1 MIGETVE
8 QYRKYLEKLRAYRHA
23 MGLMNYDMSTLMPK
37 GAGPIVGDTFGVLSE
52 ALYDMI
58 TAPEVDAM
66 QREILA
72 HRGEVDS
79 AIVRTAELAMQSRER
94 IACIPKAEY
103 VQYTV
108 DQTRADQVW
117 HEAKLKSDF
126 AMFLPHLEKLIAA
139 KKRFAKYYKPD
150 APVYDTMLDEYEKG
164 LNTKTL
170 DAFFKT
176 VRERLVPVIAKI
188 QSQPDVSFLHRF
200 YPIAQQRIFSD
211 YLMDVLGLDR
221 NHCTIGETEHPFTT
235 QFTKYDV
242 RITTHYHE
250 DAVELSMYSV
260 IHEGGHAT
268 YERNIGDDIA
278 KLPIGKGVSMSVHE
292 GQSRFF
298 ENIIGRSE
306 PFIEA
311 IFPKM
316 QEIFR
321 EQLKDVTAHEFYVA
335 VNKAE
340 PSLIRTEAD
349 ELTYALHVMVR
360 YELEKRLFNGDLQ
373 AKDLPAEWNR
383 LYKEYLGV
391 DVPDDRRGVLQDS
404 HWATGLFGY
413 FPSYAM
419 GSAYG
424 AQLIKRMER
433 EIDVW
438 GSVKK
443 GNLKPIVEWLTE
455 HIYRFGCRKDPT
467 ALMEEAFGAPFDP
480 TYYTDYLTKKYSEL
494 YHLD

>member
-1 MIGETVE
+1 MISETVTR
-8 QYRKYLEKLRAYRHA
+8 YRAYLEKRRAYVHA
-23 MGLMNYDMSTLMPK
+23 MGLLGYDMNTVMPK

-52 ALYDMI
+52 AMYDMV
-58 TAPEVDAM
+58 TSPEVEAM

-72 HRGEVDS
+72 QRDEVDP
-79 AIVRTAELAMQSRER
+79 AIVRTAELAMEERGR
-94 IACIPKAEY
+94 IACIPKEEY

-108 DQTRADQVW
+108 DQTIADRVW
-117 HEAKLKSDF
+117 HEAKIKSDF
-126 AMFLPHLEKLIAA
+126 QMFLPHLEKLIAA
-139 KKRFAKYYKPD
+139 KKRFAKYYRPD
-150 APVYDTMLDEYEKG
+150 ASVYATLLDEYEKG
-164 LNTKTL
+164 LNTETL
-170 DAFFKT
+170 DRFFKT

-188 QSQPDVSFLHRF
+188 QSQPDVSFLHRH
-200 YPIAQQRIFSD
+200 YPIAEQRIFSD
-211 YLMDVLGLDR
+211 YLMDVLGLDK
-221 NHCTIGETEHPFTT
+221 NHCAIGETEHPFTT
-235 QFTKYDV
+235 EFTKYDV

-250 DAVELSMYSV
+250 NAVEASMYSV

-268 YERNIGDDIA
+268 YERNIGDEIA
-278 KLPIGKGVSMSVHE
+278 RLPIGKGVSMSVHE

-316 QEIFR
+316 QEIFP
-321 EQLKDVTAHEFYVA
+321 EQLKDVDAHRFYVA

-349 ELTYALHVMVR
+349 ELTYSLHVMVR
-360 YELEKRLFNGDLQ
+360 YELEKRLFDGDLEP
-373 AKDLPAEWNR
+373 KDLPAAWNR
-383 LYKEYLGV
+383 MYKDYLGV

-404 HWATGLFGY
+404 HWASGLFGY
-413 FPSYAM
+413 FPSYAL

-424 AQLIKRMER
+424 AQLIKRMEQ

-438 GSVKK
+438 DNVRNA
-443 GNLKPIVEWLTE
+443 NLKPVVDWLTE
-455 HIYRFGCRKDPT
+455 HIYRFGCMKEPGK
-467 ALMEEAFGAPFDP
+467 LMEEAFGAPFDP

>member
-1 MIGETVE
+1 MIQETVE
-8 QYRKYLEKLRAYRHA
+8 RYRAYLEKQRAYAHA
-23 MGLMNYDMSTLMPK
+23 MGLMYYDMSTVMPR
-37 GAGPIVGDTFGVLSE
+37 GAAGVVGDTFGVLSAVE
-52 ALYDMI
+52 YDMV
-58 TAPEVDAM
+58 TSPETEAM
-66 QREILA
+66 QQEILA
-72 HRGEVDS
+72 HRDEVDP
-79 AIVRTAELAMQSRER
+79 ILVRTAELAMENRAR
-94 IACIPKAEY
+94 IACIPKDEY

-108 DQTRADQVW
+108 DQAAADNVW

-139 KKRFAKYYKPD
+139 KKRFARYYKPD
-150 APVYDTMLDEYEKG
+150 APVYDTLLDEYEKG

-170 DAFFKT
+170 DRFFST

-188 QSQPDVSFLHRF
+188 KEQPDVSFLHRH
-200 YPIAQQRIFSD
+200 YPIADQRAFSD

-221 NHCTIGETEHPFTT
+221 KYCIIGETEHPFTT
-235 QFTKYDV
+235 GFTKYDV

-250 DAVELSMYSV
+250 DMVEASMYSV

-268 YERNIGDDIA
+268 YERGIA
-278 KLPIGKGVSMSVHE
+278 DEIARTPLGKGVSMSVHE
-292 GQSRFF
+292 CQSRFF

-311 IFPKM
+311 IYPKVQTFFP
-316 QEIFR
+316 
-321 EQLKDVTAHEFYVA
+321 EQLKDVSAHAFYVA

-360 YELEKRLFNGDLQ
+360 YELEKRLFNGDLE

-404 HWATGLFGY
+404 HWSGGMFGY
-413 FPSYAM
+413 FPSYAL

-424 AQLIKRMER
+424 AQMLKRMEQDL
-433 EIDVW
+433 DVW
-438 GSVKK
+438 GNVEQ

-455 HIYRFGCRKDPT
+455 HIYRFGCLKEPV
-467 ALMEEAFGAPFDP
+467 ALMEEVFGAPFDP
-480 TYYTDYLTKKYSEL
+480 TYYTDYLTEKFTKL
-494 YHLD
+494 YNL

>member
-1 MIGETVE
+1 MIQETVE
-8 QYRKYLEKLRAYRHA
+8 RYLKYLEKRRAYHHA
-23 MGLMNYDMSTLMPK
+23 IGLMSYDMNTIMPK
-37 GAGPIVGDTFGVLSE
+37 GAGPLVGDTFGVLSE
-52 ALYDMI
+52 VLYDME
-58 TAPEVDAM
+58 TSPETEAM

-72 HRGEVDS
+72 HRDEVD
-79 AIVRTAELAMQSRER
+79 ANLVRTAELAMEERER
-94 IACIPKAEY
+94 IACIPKEEY
-103 VQYTV
+103 VQYSIDRT
-108 DQTRADQVW
+108 TAEQVW
-117 HEAKLKSDF
+117 HEAKIKSDF
-126 AMFLPHLEKLIAA
+126 PMFLPYLEKLIAA
-139 KKRFAKYYKPD
+139 KKRFARYYKPD

-164 LNTKTL
+164 LCTATL
-170 DAFFKT
+170 DRFFAT
-176 VRERLVPVIAKI
+176 VRERLVPVIAQIKE
-188 QSQPDVSFLHRF
+188 QPDVSFLHRH
-200 YPIAQQRIFSD
+200 YPIADQRIFSD

-221 NHCTIGETEHPFTT
+221 NHCIIGETEHPFTT
-235 QFTKYDV
+235 EFTKYDV

-250 DAVELSMYSV
+250 DAVEASMYSV

-268 YERNIGDDIA
+268 YERGVADEIA
-278 KLPIGKGVSMSVHE
+278 RLPIGQGVSMSVHE

-306 PFIEA
+306 PFCEA
-311 IFPKM
+311 IFPRM
-316 QEIFR
+316 QEIFP
-321 EQLKDVTAHEFYVA
+321 EQLRDVTAHQFYVA

-349 ELTYALHVMVR
+349 ELTYALHVMIR
-360 YELEKRLFNGDLQ
+360 YELEKRLFDGDLD

-383 LYKEYLGV
+383 MYKEYLGV

-404 HWATGLFGY
+404 HWSSGLFGY
-413 FPSYAM
+413 FPSYAV

-438 GSVKK
+438 NNVRA
-443 GNLKPIVEWLTE
+443 GNLKPIVAWLTE
-455 HIYRFGCRKDPT
+455 HIYRFGSFKEPT

-494 YHLD
+494 YHL

>member
-164 LNTKTL
+164 LNTETL

-221 NHCTIGETEHPFTT
+221 NYCTIGETEHPFTT

-316 QEIFR
+316 QEIFK

-383 LYKEYLGV
+383 LYKDYLGV

>member
-1 MIGETVE
+1 MIQKTVE
-8 QYRKYLEKLRAYRHA
+8 RYHAHLEKLRAYHHA
-23 MGLMNYDMSTLMPK
+23 TGLMTYDMSTVMPK
-37 GAGPIVGDTFGVLSE
+37 GAGAIVGDTFGVLSE
-52 ALYDMI
+52 AVYDML
-58 TAPEVDAM
+58 TSPETEAM

-72 HRGEVDS
+72 HRGEVDP
-79 AIVRTAELAMQSRER
+79 AIVRTAELAMEERAR

-108 DQTRADQVW
+108 DQTTADQVW
-117 HEAKLKSDF
+117 HEAKIKSDF
-126 AMFLPHLEKLIAA
+126 PMFLPHLEKLVAA
-139 KKRFAKYYKPD
+139 KKRFSNYYQPG
-150 APVYDTMLDEYEKG
+150 APVYDTLLDEYEKG
-164 LNTKTL
+164 LNTETL

-188 QSQPDVSFLHRF
+188 QSRPDVSFLHRH
-200 YPIAQQRIFSD
+200 YPVAEQRIFSD

-221 NHCTIGETEHPFTT
+221 AHCAIGETEHPFTT
-235 QFTKYDV
+235 SFTKYDV

-250 DAVELSMYSV
+250 DAVEASMYSV

-278 KLPIGKGVSMSVHE
+278 RLPIGKGVSMSVHE

-306 PFIEA
+306 PFIDA

-316 QEIFR
+316 QEIFKK
-321 EQLKDVTAHEFYVA
+321 QLSDVTAHEFYAA

-360 YELEKRLFNGDLQ
+360 YELEKQLFNGDLEP
-373 AKDLPAEWNR
+373 KDLPAAWNR
-383 LYKEYLGV
+383 MYQEYLGV

-413 FPSYAM
+413 FPSYAL

-424 AQLIKRMER
+424 AQLLKRMER
-433 EIDVW
+433 DLDVW
-438 GSVKK
+438 SFVRK
-443 GNLKPIVEWLTE
+443 GDLKPIVAWLTE
-455 HIYRFGCRKDPT
+455 HIYRFGRMKEPGR
-467 ALMEEAFGAPFDP
+467 LMEEAFGAPFDP
-480 TYYTDYLTKKYSEL
+480 TYYTDYLTRKYSEL
-494 YHLD
+494 YNLD